1 VGRFLTF
8 TVVYLKLLATF
19 SIVGVIILGPL
30 YLWNPLL
37 AIVLWAV
44 VALVLVPAA
53 WRFDDAVRKDDSGT
67 FKEPWR

>member
-1 VGRFLTF
+1 LGQFLTF
-8 TVVYLKLLATF
+8 TLVYLKLLAIF

-67 FKEPWR
+67 FRR